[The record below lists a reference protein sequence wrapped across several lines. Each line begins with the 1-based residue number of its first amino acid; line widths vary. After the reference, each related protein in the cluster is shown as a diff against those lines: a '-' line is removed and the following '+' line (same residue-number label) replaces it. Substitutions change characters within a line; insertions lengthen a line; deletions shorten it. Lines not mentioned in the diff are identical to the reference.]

1 MRVAF
6 HTLGCKVNQNDTNNL
21 ITLFKEAHYQIVSFD
36 APADIYVINT
46 CAVTQVGERKS
57 RQIIRK
63 AVQQNPEAVVV
74 ATGCYAQTSPQA
86 IAGIPGVN
94 LVVGMADRLRIVEL
108 VQDFQTS
115 HRNLVQV
122 QPNQAV
128 WNEDVLGAGVEKT
141 RATLKIEEGCEQFC
155 SYCIVPYARGPI
167 RSMPPSQVV
176 RSAATLVQRGFK
188 EIVLTGIHLGSY
200 GKDCDVNLADLLK
213 MLIMIDGE
221 FRIRLGSVDPHEI
234 TADLAR
240 VVLEHPERFCQSF
253 HIPLQSGSDRILQ
266 LMNRRYSLQDYA
278 ETLKNL
284 RSVNPLVAIGTDLIV
299 GFPTETTEDFGDMAD
314 FVKAQAFSR
323 IHVFRYSPRQGTPA
337 AKLSGRIVIAE
348 QERRSRM
355 IQTIATESSSAY
367 ARNFVGK
374 KVQVLFEEQSAADW
388 EGLSSEYLRV
398 KVASH
403 ANLQNQL
410 VPVEIIESIEDN
422 LRGLEQLK

>member
-21 ITLFKEAHYQIVSFD
+21 IALFQAARYEIVPFD
-36 APADIYVINT
+36 VPADIYVINT

-74 ATGCYAQTSPQA
+74 ATGCYAQTSPQT

-115 HRNLVQV
+115 HRNLVEV
-122 QPNQAV
+122 RPNQTV

-167 RSMPPSQVV
+167 RSMPPSQVA
-176 RSAATLVQRGFK
+176 RSVATLVQRGFK

-200 GKDCDVNLADLLK
+200 GRDCDLNLADLLK
-213 MLIMIDGE
+213 ILLTIDGE

-234 TADLAR
+234 TADLAQI
-240 VVLEHPERFCQSF
+240 VIEHPGRFCQSF

-278 ETLKNL
+278 ETLRKL
-284 RSVNPLVAIGTDLIV
+284 RSGNPLVAIGADLIV
-299 GFPTETTEDFGDMAD
+299 GFPTETAAD
-314 FVKAQAFSR
+314 FEEIVSFVTEQAFSR

-337 AKLSGRIVIAE
+337 AKLPGRIVLAE
-348 QERRSRM
+348 QERRSRI
-355 IQTIATESSSAY
+355 IQAIATESGNAY
-367 ARNFVGK
+367 AGNFVGK
-374 KVQVLFEEQSAADW
+374 KVQVLFEEQSGTDW

-398 KVASH
+398 KVASR
-403 ANLQNQL
+403 ASLQNQL
-410 VPVEIIESIEDN
+410 IPVEIIESVADN
-422 LRGLEQLK
+422 LRGSLD